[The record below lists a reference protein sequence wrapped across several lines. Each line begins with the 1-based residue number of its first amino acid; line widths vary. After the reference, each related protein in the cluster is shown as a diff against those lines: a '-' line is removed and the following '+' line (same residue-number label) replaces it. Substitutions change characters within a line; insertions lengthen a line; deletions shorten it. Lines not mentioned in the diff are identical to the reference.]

1 MQSMM
6 NLRRATTASSPLRTL
21 GVRYMS
27 GKDVRF
33 GDEARAKMLA
43 GVDKLADAV
52 QVRRGDALLFILNE
66 SLSQMHPQLCLSFL
80 ARRVDLHLF
89 QYPSLT
95 IFIPLAMP
103 PYLLPPLLLLLAAA
117 IR

>member
-52 QVRRGDALLFILNE
+52 QVRRGDALLFIFERILE
-66 SLSQMHPQLCLSFL
+66 PDASTTPTSRFSRD
-80 ARRVDLHLF
+80 ARARAPFNTHL
-89 QYPSLT
+89 
-95 IFIPLAMP
+95 
-103 PYLLPPLLLLLAAA
+103 
-117 IR
+117 

>member
-6 NLRRATTASSPLRTL
+6 NLRRATASAPLRTL

-52 QVRRGDALLFILNE
+52 QVQHA
-66 SLSQMHPQLCLSFL
+66 SFFP
-80 ARRVDLHLF
+80 HLQPHF
-89 QYPSLT
+89 HVNAS
-95 IFIPLAMP
+95 
-103 PYLLPPLLLLLAAA
+103 
-117 IR
+117 